1 MNPRTL
7 TPSMSLLLA
16 FESSAR
22 HLSYTRAAAELSLTQ
37 SAVSRQVQAL
47 EDLLQIQ
54 LFERKG
60 RSIVLTD
67 AGRIYMREVG
77 VAIGRIRNATLQVT
91 AMQSGGGSIN
101 LALLPTFG
109 AKWLMPR
116 LHDFYSANPNV
127 LVHLHSRIG
136 DFDLDAAGMDA
147 VIRAEEGPIA
157 GLVSHRLLE
166 EQLVLV
172 ASPALLAKHPIA
184 GPDDLRDVLLL
195 RVASRANVWSE
206 WFDAQGRTPRQLV
219 FGPTFEVTSHLIQ
232 AVATGIGVGLVPDFL
247 VEEELA
253 SGKLVAPVDFRYPSG
268 KHYQFAYPAHKAAY
282 APLAAFRD
290 WLLAAP
296 ASAP

>member
-22 HLSYTRAAAELSLTQ
+22 HLSYTKAAAELSLTQ
-37 SAVSRQVQAL
+37 SAVSRQVQVL
-47 EDLLQIQ
+47 EDLLRIQ

-77 VAIGRIRNATLQVT
+77 IAIGRIRNATLQVT

-116 LHDFYSANPNV
+116 LHGFYSAHPNV

-136 DFDLDAAGMDA
+136 DFDLEAAGMDA
-147 VIRAEEGPIA
+147 VIRADEGAVP

-172 ASPALLAKHPIA
+172 ASPALLEKHPIA

-206 WFDAQGRTPRQLV
+206 WFDAQGGTPRQLV

-232 AVATGIGVGLVPDFL
+232 AVVTGIGVGLVPDFL
-247 VEEELA
+247 VEDELA
-253 SGKLVAPVDFRYPSG
+253 SGTLVAPIGLRYLSG

-296 ASAP
+296 ATTS

>member
-47 EDLLQIQ
+47 EDLLRIQ

-77 VAIGRIRNATLQVT
+77 MAIGRIRNATLQVT
-91 AMQSGGGSIN
+91 AMQAGGGSIN

-136 DFDLDAAGMDA
+136 DFDLEAAGMDA
-147 VIRAEEGPIA
+147 VIRAEEGPLP
-157 GLVSHRLLE
+157 GLISHRLLE

-172 ASPALLAKHPIA
+172 ASPALLNKHPIT

-206 WFDAQGRTPRQLV
+206 WFDAQGGTPRQLI

-232 AVATGIGVGLVPDFL
+232 AVVTGIGVGLVPDFL
-247 VEEELA
+247 VEDELE
-253 SGKLVAPVDFRYPSG
+253 SGKLVAPVSFRYLSG

-282 APLAAFRD
+282 APLAAFRN

-296 ASAP
+296 ASAS

>member
-22 HLSYTRAAAELSLTQ
+22 HLSYTKAAAELSLTQ
-37 SAVSRQVQAL
+37 SAVSRQVQVL
-47 EDLLQIQ
+47 EDLLRIQ

-60 RSIVLTD
+60 RSIALTD

-77 VAIGRIRNATLQVT
+77 IAIGRIRNATLQVT

-116 LHDFYSANPNV
+116 LHDFYSAHPNV

-136 DFDLDAAGMDA
+136 DFDLEAAGMDA
-147 VIRAEEGPIA
+147 VIRADEGPA
-157 GLVSHRLLE
+157 PGLVSHRLLE

-172 ASPALLAKHPIA
+172 ASPALLDKHPIA
-184 GPDDLRDVLLL
+184 SPDDLRDVLLL

-206 WFDAQGRTPRQLV
+206 WFDAQGGTPRQLV

-232 AVATGIGVGLVPDFL
+232 AVVTGIGVGLVPDFL
-247 VEEELA
+247 VEDELA
-253 SGKLVAPVDFRYPSG
+253 SGALVAPISVRYPSG

-296 ASAP
+296 ATTP

>member
-22 HLSYTRAAAELSLTQ
+22 HLSYTKAASELSLTQ

-47 EDLLQIQ
+47 EDLLQIA
-54 LFERKG
+54 LFARKG
-60 RSIVLTD
+60 RSIALTD
-67 AGRIYMREVG
+67 AGRVYMREVG
-77 VAIGRIRNATLQVT
+77 IAIGRIRNATLQVT
-91 AMQSGGGSIN
+91 AMQSGGGSLN

-116 LHDFYSANPNV
+116 LHDFYVAHPQV

-136 DFDLDAAGMDA
+136 DFDLEAAGMDA
-147 VIRAEEGPIA
+147 VIRADEGPVP
-157 GLVSHRLLE
+157 GLVSHPLLE
-166 EQLVLV
+166 EVLVLV
-172 ASPALLAKHPIA
+172 ASPGLLDKHPIA

-206 WFDAQGRTPRQLV
+206 WFDAQGGAPRQLC

-247 VEEELA
+247 VREELA
-253 SGKLVAPVDFRYPSG
+253 SGKLVAPVGFRYLSG
-268 KHYQFAYPAHKAAY
+268 KHYQFAYPAYKAGF

-290 WLLAAP
+290 WLLGCAAP
-296 ASAP
+296 